1 MSFMEWIKVVILGIV
16 EGITEWLPISS
27 TGHMIL
33 VDEFIHLNVSE
44 EFMNMF
50 LVVIQLGA
58 ILAVVVLYFTK
69 LWPFHYQPRR
79 RSLVERYVDMDK
91 MILWFKILVACIPAI
106 VVGLPLN
113 DFFEEKFYNYVVVS
127 LMLILYGVLFIV
139 IENYNK
145 GREPRI
151 NSLEEISFKTALLI
165 GMFQV
170 LSLIP
175 GTSRSGSTIIGGIL
189 VGTSRTVAAEFT
201 FFLAIPVMFGASL
214 LKLLKFG
221 FSFTGTEVIIL
232 LVGMAVA
239 FVVSVL
245 AIKFLMGYI
254 KKNDFKVFGWY
265 RIVLGILVLGFFF
278 MKNMIAS

>member
-1 MSFMEWIKVVILGIV
+1 MSFIEWIKVVILGIV

-33 VDEFIHLNVSE
+33 VDEFMHLNVSE

-69 LWPFHYQPRR
+69 LWPFHHQPRR
-79 RSLVERYVDMDK
+79 QSLVERYVDMDK
-91 MILWFKILVACIPAI
+91 IILWFKILVACVPAI
-106 VVGLPLN
+106 VVGLPLD
-113 DFFEEKFYNYVVVS
+113 DFFEEKFYNYVVVA
-127 LMLILYGVLFIV
+127 LMLVLYGVLFIA

-145 GREPRI
+145 RRQPQI
-151 NSLEEISFKTALLI
+151 NNLEEISFKTAFLI
-165 GMFQV
+165 GLFQV

-214 LKLLKFG
+214 LKLVKFG
-221 FSFTGTEVIIL
+221 FHFTGTEVAIL

-239 FVVSVL
+239 FVVSIL

-254 KKNDFKVFGWY
+254 KKHDFKAFGWY

-278 MKNMIAS
+278 IKNMIA